1 MTGHR
6 DIWLIAN
13 QGSGSVREEVL
24 AKLDQCCADSNL
36 CIARRS
42 TFPVD
47 GIPDRQELARLGI
60 ETVVTL
66 GGDGTINAVVSALA
80 GWDGAVLP
88 LPGGTQNLLT
98 KRLHGDVEVD
108 SVMNAFAGVSAR
120 RIRPQIIRCREG
132 LALAG
137 LLVGPGT
144 SWNEV
149 REAMRAGNAAAML
162 AAIGTAIEGT
172 TGKPPVRITRPEAG
186 DEAGYPILEL
196 VPHADGIDV
205 AAYHARSGAEFVG
218 QTWALLRQEFREG
231 PHETYGPFAEV
242 EVASTGR
249 DPLDLLLD
257 GEPADGGVRETF
269 TLDTCPVDLVAT
281 LPEGG

>member
-1 MTGHR
+1 MTGHS

-13 QGSGSVREEVL
+13 QGSGSVREETL
-24 AKLDQCCADSNL
+24 AKLDQCCASSDL
-36 CIARRS
+36 CIAKRS
-42 TFPVD
+42 TFPDD

-60 ETVVTL
+60 DTVVTL
-66 GGDGTINAVVSALA
+66 GGDGTINAVVTELS

-108 SVMNAFAGVSAR
+108 AVMDAFAAGTAR
-120 RIRPQIIRCREG
+120 RIRPNIIRCRSG
-132 LALAG
+132 VALAG

-149 REAMRAGNAAAML
+149 REALREGDPGAML
-162 AAIGTAIEGT
+162 AATGAAIEGT
-172 TGKPPVRITRPEAG
+172 TGRPPVRIALPEAG

-196 VPHADGIDV
+196 VPHSGGIDV
-205 AAYHARSGAEFVG
+205 AAYHARSGADFVG

-231 PHETYGPFAEV
+231 PHETFGPFPEV
-242 EVASTGR
+242 ELASTGSE
-249 DPLDLLLD
+249 PLDLLLD
-257 GEPADGGVRETF
+257 GEPADGRERENF
-269 TLDTCPVDLVAT
+269 TLDACPVDLIAT
-281 LPEGG
+281 LAEDG

>member
-13 QGSGSVREEVL
+13 QGSGSVREETL
-24 AKLDQCCADSNL
+24 AKLDQCCASSDL
-36 CIARRS
+36 CIAKRS
-42 TFPVD
+42 TFPDD

-60 ETVVTL
+60 DTVVTL
-66 GGDGTINAVVSALA
+66 GGDGTINAVVTELA

-108 SVMNAFAGVSAR
+108 AVMDAFAAGTAR
-120 RIRPQIIRCREG
+120 RIRPKIIRCQSG
-132 LALAG
+132 VALAG

-149 REAMRAGNAAAML
+149 REALRAGDPGAML
-162 AAIGTAIEGT
+162 AATGAAIEGT
-172 TGKPPVRITRPEAG
+172 TGRPPVRIARPEAG
-186 DEAGYPILEL
+186 DEVGYPILEL
-196 VPHADGIDV
+196 VPHSGGIDV
-205 AAYHARSGAEFVG
+205 AAYHARSGADFVG

-231 PHETYGPFAEV
+231 PHETFGPFPEV
-242 EVASTGR
+242 ELASSTESLPTGASGR
-249 DPLDLLLD
+249 TSLST
-257 GEPADGGVRETF
+257 PA
-269 TLDTCPVDLVAT
+269 PSI
-281 LPEGG
+281 

>member
-13 QGSGSVREEVL
+13 QGSGSVREETL
-24 AKLDQCCADSNL
+24 AKLDQCCASSDL
-36 CIARRS
+36 CIAKRS
-42 TFPVD
+42 TFPDD

-60 ETVVTL
+60 DTVVTL
-66 GGDGTINAVVSALA
+66 GGDGTINAVVTELS

-108 SVMNAFAGVSAR
+108 AVMDAFAAGTAQ
-120 RIRPQIIRCREG
+120 RIRPKIIRCRSG
-132 LALAG
+132 VALAG

-149 REAMRAGNAAAML
+149 REALRAGDPGAML
-162 AAIGTAIEGT
+162 AATGAAIEGT
-172 TGKPPVRITRPEAG
+172 TGRPPVRIARPEAG

-196 VPHADGIDV
+196 VPHSGGIDV
-205 AAYHARSGAEFVG
+205 AAYHARSGADFVG

-231 PHETYGPFAEV
+231 PHETFGPFPEV
-242 EVASTGR
+242 ELASTGSE
-249 DPLDLLLD
+249 PLDLLLD
-257 GEPADGGVRETF
+257 GEPADGRERENF
-269 TLDTCPVDLVAT
+269 TLDACPVDLIAT
-281 LPEGG
+281 LAEDG

>member
-13 QGSGSVREEVL
+13 QGSGSVREETL
-24 AKLDQCCADSNL
+24 AKLDQCCASSDL
-36 CIARRS
+36 CIAKPS
-42 TFPVD
+42 TFPDD

-60 ETVVTL
+60 DTVVTL
-66 GGDGTINAVVSALA
+66 GGDGTINAVVTELA

-108 SVMNAFAGVSAR
+108 AVMDAFAAGTAR
-120 RIRPQIIRCREG
+120 RIRPKIIRCQSG
-132 LALAG
+132 VALAG

-149 REAMRAGNAAAML
+149 REALRAGDPGAML
-162 AAIGTAIEGT
+162 AATGAAIEGT
-172 TGKPPVRITRPEAG
+172 TGRPPVRIARPEAG
-186 DEAGYPILEL
+186 DEVGYPILEL
-196 VPHADGIDV
+196 VPHSGRIDV
-205 AAYHARSGAEFVG
+205 AAYHARSGADFVG

-231 PHETYGPFAEV
+231 PHETFGPFPEV
-242 EVASTGR
+242 ELASTGSE
-249 DPLDLLLD
+249 PLDLLLD
-257 GEPADGGVRETF
+257 GEPADGRERENF
-269 TLDTCPVDLVAT
+269 TLDACPVDLIAT
-281 LPEGG
+281 LAEDG

>member
-13 QGSGSVREEVL
+13 QGSGSVREETL
-24 AKLDQCCADSNL
+24 AKLDQCCASSDL
-36 CIARRS
+36 CIAKRS
-42 TFPVD
+42 TFPDD

-60 ETVVTL
+60 DTVVTL
-66 GGDGTINAVVSALA
+66 GGDGTINAVVTELA

-108 SVMNAFAGVSAR
+108 AVMDAFAAGTAR
-120 RIRPQIIRCREG
+120 RIRPKIIRCQSG
-132 LALAG
+132 VALAG

-149 REAMRAGNAAAML
+149 REALRAGDPGAML
-162 AAIGTAIEGT
+162 AATGAAIEGT
-172 TGKPPVRITRPEAG
+172 TGRPPVRIARPEAG
-186 DEAGYPILEL
+186 DEVGYPILEL
-196 VPHADGIDV
+196 VPHSGGIDV
-205 AAYHARSGAEFVG
+205 AAYHARSGADFVG

-231 PHETYGPFAEV
+231 PPETFGPFPEV
-242 EVASTGR
+242 ELASTGSE
-249 DPLDLLLD
+249 PLDLLLD
-257 GEPADGGVRETF
+257 GEPADGRERENF
-269 TLDTCPVDLVAT
+269 TLDACPVDLIAT
-281 LPEGG
+281 LAEDG

>member
-13 QGSGSVREEVL
+13 QGSGSVREETL
-24 AKLDQCCADSNL
+24 AKLDQCCASSDL
-36 CIARRS
+36 CIAKRS
-42 TFPVD
+42 TFPDD

-60 ETVVTL
+60 DTVVTL
-66 GGDGTINAVVSALA
+66 GGDGTINAVVTELS

-108 SVMNAFAGVSAR
+108 AVMDAFAAGTAR
-120 RIRPQIIRCREG
+120 RIRPNIIRCRSG
-132 LALAG
+132 VALAG

-149 REAMRAGNAAAML
+149 REALRAGDPGAML
-162 AAIGTAIEGT
+162 AATGAAIEGT
-172 TGKPPVRITRPEAG
+172 TGRPPVCIARPEAG

-196 VPHADGIDV
+196 VPHSGGIDV
-205 AAYHARSGAEFVG
+205 AAYHARSGADFVG

-231 PHETYGPFAEV
+231 PHETFGPFPEV
-242 EVASTGR
+242 ELASTGSE
-249 DPLDLLLD
+249 PLDLLLD
-257 GEPADGGVRETF
+257 GEPADGRERENF
-269 TLDTCPVDLVAT
+269 TLDACPVDLIAT
-281 LPEGG
+281 LAEDG

>member
-13 QGSGSVREEVL
+13 QGSGSVREETL
-24 AKLDQCCADSNL
+24 AKLDQCCASSDL
-36 CIARRS
+36 CIAKRS
-42 TFPVD
+42 TFPDD

-60 ETVVTL
+60 DTVVTL
-66 GGDGTINAVVSALA
+66 GGDGTINAVVTELS

-108 SVMNAFAGVSAR
+108 AVMDAFAAGTAQ
-120 RIRPQIIRCREG
+120 RIRPKIIRCRSG
-132 LALAG
+132 VALAG

-149 REAMRAGNAAAML
+149 REALRAGDPGAML
-162 AAIGTAIEGT
+162 AAPGAAIEGT
-172 TGKPPVRITRPEAG
+172 PGRPPVCIARPEAG

-196 VPHADGIDV
+196 VPHSGGIDV
-205 AAYHARSGAEFVG
+205 AAYHARSGADFVG

-231 PHETYGPFAEV
+231 PHETFGPFPEV
-242 EVASTGR
+242 ELASTGSE
-249 DPLDLLLD
+249 PLDLLLD
-257 GEPADGGVRETF
+257 GEPADGRERENF
-269 TLDTCPVDLVAT
+269 TLDACPVDLIAT
-281 LPEGG
+281 LAEDG